1 MTGQEDE
8 NLGGGLLQGEAE
20 LWRREGQRNKSRKAE
35 RAENCV
41 LSKLEARRLENE
53 LHHFFLA
60 GGLAA
65 QSAAL
70 IS

>member
-1 MTGQEDE
+1 MEE
-8 NLGGGLLQGEAE
+8 GGTAQKKQAGVT
-20 LWRREGQRNKSRKAE
+20 
-35 RAENCV
+35 AENCV
-41 LSKLEARRLENE
+41 LSKLEARRPENE

>member
-1 MTGQEDE
+1 MESASKSAGGQES
-8 NLGGGLLQGEAE
+8 GTGRE
-20 LWRREGQRNKSRKAE
+20 L
-35 RAENCV
+35 RAEQ
-41 LSKLEARRLENE
+41 KLEARRLENE